1 MITAVIVFTAA
12 AIGTYLIRLSGV
24 LLLGGDR
31 ELGPRVRKMLSL
43 VAPAALGA
51 IVANAL
57 FLEQI
62 VGQEQVQWREFGAWH
77 LAALAAAGVA
87 LWKRSMGWTLLAGV
101 AAFAA
106 LLLAG
111 L

>member
-12 AIGTYLIRLSGV
+12 AVGTYLIRLSGI

-31 ELGPRVRKMLSL
+31 ELSPRLRKMLSL

-57 FLEQI
+57 FLE
-62 VGQEQVQWREFGAWH
+62 GTQWREFGAWH
-77 LAALAAAGVA
+77 LAALVAAGVA

-101 AAFAA
+101 VAFAA

>member
-1 MITAVIVFTAA
+1 MMTAFVVFTVA
-12 AIGTYLIRLSGV
+12 AIFTYAIRISGI

-31 ELGPRVRKMLSL
+31 ELPPRVRKALSL
-43 VAPAALGA
+43 VAPAAMAA

-57 FLEQI
+57 FLDQTE
-62 VGQEQVQWREFGAWH
+62 WRGFGAWH
-77 LAALAAAGVA
+77 LAAVVAVGVA

-101 AAFAA
+101 VAFAA

>member
-1 MITAVIVFTAA
+1 MTAFIIFTVA
-12 AIGTYLIRLSGV
+12 AIGTYVIRISGIA
-24 LLLGGDR
+24 LLGGDR
-31 ELGPRVRKMLSL
+31 ELSPRVRKMLGL

-51 IVANAL
+51 IVADAL
-57 FLEQI
+57 FLDE
-62 VGQEQVQWREFGAWH
+62 GMWRPLGAWH
-77 LAALAAAGVA
+77 LAALVAVVLA

-106 LLLAG
+106 FLLAG

>member
-1 MITAVIVFTAA
+1 MITAFIVFTVAA
-12 AIGTYLIRLSGV
+12 VGTYLIRVSGI

-31 ELGPRVRKMLSL
+31 ELSPRMSKMLSL

-57 FLEQI
+57 FLDE
-62 VGQEQVQWREFGAWH
+62 GAWRPFGAWH
-77 LAALAAAGVA
+77 IAATVAVGVA

-101 AAFAA
+101 IAFAA

-111 L
+111 V

>member
-1 MITAVIVFTAA
+1 MMTAFVVFTVAA
-12 AIGTYLIRLSGV
+12 VGTYLIRVSGI

-31 ELGPRVRKMLSL
+31 ELPPRVRKALSL
-43 VAPAALGA
+43 VAPAAIGA

-57 FLEQI
+57 FLDQAE
-62 VGQEQVQWREFGAWH
+62 WRGFGAWH
-77 LAALAAAGVA
+77 LAAVVAVGVA
-87 LWKRSMGWTLLAGV
+87 LWKRSMGWTLLSGV
-101 AAFAA
+101 VAFAA

>member
-1 MITAVIVFTAA
+1 MITAFVVFTVAA
-12 AIGTYLIRLSGV
+12 VGTYLIRVSGI

-31 ELGPRVRKMLSL
+31 ELSPRLRKMLSL

-57 FLEQI
+57 FLDA
-62 VGQEQVQWREFGAWH
+62 GQWRDLGAWH
-77 LAALAAAGVA
+77 VAAVVATGAA

-101 AAFAA
+101 VAFAA